1 MNHSVVRAM
10 EVTDSLAGRARG
22 EEMELRD
29 NRDSVYDMNYEISV
43 GFQEKIVPLKHAK
56 YPPLKQRFLF

>member
-1 MNHSVVRAM
+1 MGREGNIGKMGRGKM
-10 EVTDSLAGRARG
+10 EHRGDTGGARG

-43 GFQEKIVPLKHAK
+43 GFQ
-56 YPPLKQRFLF
+56 

>member
-1 MNHSVVRAM
+1 M

-43 GFQEKIVPLKHAK
+43 GFQEKSFPLKHAK